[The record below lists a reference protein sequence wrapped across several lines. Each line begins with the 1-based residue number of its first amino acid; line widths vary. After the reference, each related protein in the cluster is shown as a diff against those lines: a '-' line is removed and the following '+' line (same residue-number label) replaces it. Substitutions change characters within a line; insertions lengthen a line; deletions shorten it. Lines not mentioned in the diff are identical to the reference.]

1 MSMQTIKW
9 ILYYD
14 EDWDSRNGFTLP
26 RYYTFSFIIINLW
39 LVCFYDYFT
48 RNGMITKNFFVFVFF
63 NQRLRISGE
72 VTNNYYLSFNELK
85 KEDVS
90 ITIECLLSSF
100 LVYRFITVLLY
111 CSQKTVPTA
120 MKQFLILKFTIRN
133 YHLYKQIEDDEF
145 SVDSITF
152 WFHNHSAE
160 FEFSKPNVYI

>member
-48 RNGMITKNFFVFVFF
+48 RNEMITKNFFVLVFF

-72 VTNNYYLSFNELK
+72 VTNNHYLSFNELK

-100 LVYRFITVLLY
+100 LTSIHYRALVLLTEN
-111 CSQKTVPTA
+111 CSYGNETIFNYEIHNQELSFIQTNRRWWILRW
-120 MKQFLILKFTIRN
+120 FNHILI
-133 YHLYKQIEDDEF
+133 
-145 SVDSITF
+145 S
-152 WFHNHSAE
+152 
-160 FEFSKPNVYI
+160 